1 MLLMKRLLLPAAFVV
16 VDVAVFIDSKYGSP
30 DSLWAE
36 ELETGPELT
45 PGLLRT
51 PCEMLLHSTDNIEG
65 FQEQHGKS

>member
-45 PGLLRT
+45 PGCFGHLAR
-51 PCEMLLHSTDNIEG
+51 DA
-65 FQEQHGKS
+65 FA